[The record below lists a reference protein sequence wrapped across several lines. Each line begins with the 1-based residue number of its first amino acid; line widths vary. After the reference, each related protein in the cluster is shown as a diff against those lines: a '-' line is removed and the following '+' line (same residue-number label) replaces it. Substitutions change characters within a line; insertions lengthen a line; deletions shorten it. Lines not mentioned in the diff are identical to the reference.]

1 MTEPPQLPDATISL
15 YLHAEALRRAFPAWS
30 IAVQPWAG
38 DRARIEAVNPH
49 GGGLY
54 ALISTDPADLWRELR
69 GLSAGPAPERST
81 SSAQTRA
88 GADPHFRSMSVAREN
103 VSPAPSPVTGETH
116 DLTRPDPA
124 PRHRGGRP

>member
-15 YLHAEALRRAFPAWS
+15 YLQAEALRRAFPAWS

-38 DRARIEAVNPH
+38 GRARIEAVNPH

-69 GLSAGPAPERST
+69 GLLALPPKRST
-81 SSAQTRA
+81 STAQTLR
-88 GADPHFRSMSVAREN
+88 RR
-103 VSPAPSPVTGETH
+103 
-116 DLTRPDPA
+116 
-124 PRHRGGRP
+124 